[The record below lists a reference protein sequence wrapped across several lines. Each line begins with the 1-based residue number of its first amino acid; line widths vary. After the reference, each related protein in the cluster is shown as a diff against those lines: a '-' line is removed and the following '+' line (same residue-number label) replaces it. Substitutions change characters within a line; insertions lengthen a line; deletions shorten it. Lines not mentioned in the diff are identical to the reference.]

1 MKPKRKQTRNLVAK
15 HAAQFTRG
23 VVHENK
29 KRKEE
34 LALGKYRKGPLWD
47 LI

>member
-1 MKPKRKQTRNLVAK
+1 MNRKSEQARNLVAK
-15 HAAQFTRG
+15 HAHRVNKC

-34 LALGKYRKGPLWD
+34 LALGKYKKGPLWD